1 MMIKFVLGCML
12 GGVISITT
20 MCCCIAGK
28 EADKHIDY
36 TDSDE

>member
-1 MMIKFVLGCML
+1 MIGFIIGC
-12 GGVISITT
+12 VVA
-20 MCCCIAGK
+20 MCCYIAGK

>member
-1 MMIKFVLGCML
+1 MIGFIIGCIV
-12 GGVISITT
+12 GGTVGVFA

-36 TDSDE
+36 TDSDK

>member
-1 MMIKFVLGCML
+1 MIGFIIGCVV
-12 GGVISITT
+12 GGTVGVVA

-28 EADKHIDY
+28 ETDKHKDY